1 MSSGN
6 SWIVPRTMDGM
17 LATSEAEKKR
27 QQSQQLIFS
36 RRQTLTI
43 FGMEFNKKLE
53 EVNSPTVDLLS
64 KSASDL
70 HLLLRYHL
78 HLDTFV
84 F

>member
-27 QQSQQLIFS
+27 QQSQQLIFFS

-43 FGMEFNKKLE
+43 FGMEFNKK
-53 EVNSPTVDLLS
+53 TRS
-64 KSASDL
+64 KFTDS
-70 HLLLRYHL
+70 
-78 HLDTFV
+78 
-84 F
+84 